1 MNERIRKLR
10 KNLDLTQHEFAE
22 HLGLVQNTIT
32 GYETGRR
39 MPSYQV
45 ITLICKEF
53 NVNEN
58 WLRNGEGEMF
68 VSHSETATSSSG
80 LEDFKKRFAAMLFS
94 LNDEEWLLLEK
105 MVEKIKKD

>member
-10 KNLDLTQHEFAE
+10 KSLGLTQQEFADRIK
-22 HLGLVQNTIT
+22 VKRNTVAT
-32 GYETGRR
+32 YEMGRSE
-39 MPSYQV
+39 PSSSA
-45 ITLICKEF
+45 ISLICKTF
-53 NVNEN
+53 NVNDT